1 MKKNRPLVTT
11 VLRKTTL
18 YSILWI
24 LLIGTVACSNGG
36 GVPQEPLIVY
46 TDTTLLQIPMRDG
59 HTPVTREKPRKVI
72 LLIGDGMGLSQITA
86 GSIAKKTPLVLEQF
100 GFIGL
105 VKTYSTK
112 LITDSAAG
120 ATAMATGSKTY
131 NGAIAMNAQQEKLP
145 TILEKA
151 EKEAWRTGIVT
162 TATVTHATPACFYGH
177 QPTRSNVNRPLAAE
191 FLTKDI
197 EVLMG
202 GGWNYFKKGPEGRDL
217 IAEAQDKGYFVT
229 DSIQSVGAY
238 RPDRMICLISAALPP
253 RVEERGDFLPLA
265 TKKAIEVLSY
275 GNQNFFLMVEGAQI
289 DWGGHQNKSDY
300 IVKEMLDFDKTIE
313 QALEFAKQDGE
324 TLVVVTADHETGGY
338 SINGGSQ
345 KTGKVEGKFTT
356 DYHTATMVPIFA
368 YGPGAASFVGIMDNT
383 EIFYK
388 LNYLMDL

>member
-1 MKKNRPLVTT
+1 MSKSRQFIQYFKSITLLGSSLWLFLGITACNQKEQLPKERPV
-11 VLRKTTL
+11 VFM
-18 YSILWI
+18 
-24 LLIGTVACSNGG
+24 
-36 GVPQEPLIVY
+36 
-46 TDTTLLQIPMRDG
+46 DTTLLEVPMREG
-59 HTPVTREKPRKVI
+59 QTRVTRVKPRKVI
-72 LLIGDGMGLSQITA
+72 LLIGDGMGLTQITA
-86 GSIAKKTPLVLEQF
+86 GSIAKKAPLVLEQF
-100 GFIGL
+100 HFIGL

-120 ATAMATGSKTY
+120 ATAMATGNKTY
-131 NGAIAMNAQQEKLP
+131 NGAISMNVKQEKLP

-151 EKEAWRTGIVT
+151 EKKEWRTGIVT

-177 QPTRSNVNRPLAAE
+177 QPTRSRVNQALAAE

-229 DSIQSVGAY
+229 DSIQNVGAY
-238 RPDRMICLISAALPP
+238 RPDRMICLISPQLPP
-253 RVEERGDFLPLA
+253 PVEERGNFLPLA
-265 TKKAIEVLSY
+265 TNKAIDILDY
-275 GNQNFFLMVEGAQI
+275 GDKNFFLMIEGAQI

-300 IVKEMLDFDKTIE
+300 IINEMIDFDKAVE
-313 QALEFAKQDGE
+313 QAVEFAKRDGE

-338 SINGGSQ
+338 SINGGNQ
-345 KTGKVEGKFTT
+345 KKGEVKGQFTT

-368 YGPGAASFVGIMDNT
+368 YGPGAASFTGIMDNT

-388 LNYLMDL
+388 LKYLMNL